1 MGAQTKTGLL
11 PPSPQADGT
20 ASPFADLGLQPL
32 RHERMAQRVYDGLFQ
47 SIVTGKL
54 QPQARLPS
62 ELDLAR
68 FFGVSRP
75 VVRQALEALRAA
87 GLVKSMRGSGT
98 YVRAETSP
106 MPVVPLARSAEAL
119 RHFAQGIELRLVV
132 EPECA
137 FLAASRRK
145 PDQLARMDTMQEAFE
160 RAAARGEVAHPF
172 DFGFHEAIA
181 EAAANPRIV
190 QVIKSLEY
198 DLSHAVSLWRHLAS
212 RKGSG
217 LQSALSEHR
226 AILAAI
232 RAGDGD
238 AARRAMRTHLEHAHA
253 RFLAVRPGR
262 MNRAAPA
269 AAAKSEV
276 RRTEK
281 DRGSG

>member
-1 MGAQTKTGLL
+1 MMGEHTKERLTSSARSDGAT
-11 PPSPQADGT
+11 SPLI
-20 ASPFADLGLQPL
+20 DLGLQPL
-32 RHERMAQRVYDGLFQ
+32 RHERMAERVYDGLFH

-54 QPQARLPS
+54 RPESRLPS

-75 VVRQALEALRAA
+75 VVRQALEALRDA
-87 GLVKSMRGSGT
+87 GLVKSLRGSGT

-106 MPVVPLARSAEAL
+106 MPVVPLARSAQAL
-119 RHFAQGIELRLVV
+119 RHFSHGIELRLVI

-137 FLAASRRK
+137 FLAAARRK
-145 PDQLARMDTMQEAFE
+145 TAHLERMEAMQEAFE
-160 RAAARGEVAHPF
+160 QAAARGDVAHHF

-212 RKGSG
+212 RRGSEG
-217 LQSALSEHR
+217 LQSALTEHR
-226 AILAAI
+226 AIISAI

-238 AARRAMRTHLEHAHA
+238 TARSAMRTHLEHAHG

-262 MNRAAPA
+262 MGRSRVGA
-269 AAAKSEV
+269 E
-276 RRTEK
+276 
-281 DRGSG
+281 